1 MRKHWRRGV
10 LLGVGIALLLAGGV
24 ALADKEPPVHP
35 SAAYDTH
42 DVGIINVD
50 IDDDGGHTGSS
61 EVFWPCPGDC
71 DSQTSHANLLVGKG
85 RHKLADGNWDGD
97 FATTTG
103 GDITITEPGVISDED
118 GYAQYDDGDLL
129 GLEVTQYS
137 CAWEDDDFILVA
149 YDIRNVSGGTL
160 NGLYVG
166 HYADLDVD
174 DDSAYDRTAYDSG
187 RAMGYILDTI
197 ADTHV
202 GLRYLMGDVS
212 SYRNGDYNDY
222 TSDSAAYLALS
233 SPGFDLTHPFPPDYD
248 DVEFVMGVGSF
259 DLAAGEVYKLGT
271 AWIAGDSLADLRANA
286 DAAVDRWVA
295 SDGCG
300 IGLPE
305 VEEEFV
311 PEPATMLLLGS
322 GLMGLAGY
330 AGLRMR
336 RK

>member
-1 MRKHWRRGV
+1 MRKHWLRGV
-10 LLGVGIALLLAGGV
+10 LLGVSLAVLLAGGV
-24 ALADKEPPVHP
+24 ALADKEPPLHP
-35 SAAYDTH
+35 SADNKTH
-42 DVGIINVD
+42 DVGIINVEV
-50 IDDDGGHTGSS
+50 DDDGGYTGHYYAY
-61 EVFWPCPGDC
+61 WPCPGDC
-71 DSQTSHANLLVGKG
+71 KSQTSHANLLLGNGSDKM
-85 RHKLADGNWDGD
+85 ADGNWDGD

-103 GDITITEPGVISDED
+103 GDITITEPGVISHQD
-118 GYAQYDDGDLL
+118 GYAQYDDGDVL

-137 CAWEDDDFILVA
+137 CAWEDDDFILVG
-149 YDIRNVSGGTL
+149 YEIRNVSGATL

-174 DDSAYDRTAYDSG
+174 GHFGDDKTAYDSG
-187 RAMGYILDTI
+187 RGMGYILATT
-197 ADTHV
+197 DTHV

-212 SYRNGDYNDY
+212 SYRNGDLNDY

-233 SPGFDLTHPFPPDYD
+233 SPGFDATYPSPPSTYT

-300 IGLPE
+300 ILAPE
-305 VEEEFV
+305 VEEFV
-311 PEPATMLLLGS
+311 PEPGSVVLLAS

-330 AGLRMR
+330 AGLRLR